1 MRANASKSGALSAAA
16 AVLIRG
22 SGIVS
27 IYFSSH
33 ARMFQQGPEGR
44 ADYDRANGPAEP
56 ANRAIFAGN
65 QFVDRDALQPVARTY
80 DDHTALRSM
89 EAQRRAN
96 FVEEGKAGEQPGRV
110 NIGPPVPDVALMPD
124 TP

>member
-1 MRANASKSGALSAAA
+1 MRANASKSGALSTAA

-27 IYFSSH
+27 ILFLGTC
-33 ARMFQQGPEGR
+33 ADVPTGPEAR
-44 ADYDRANGPAEP
+44 ADYDRANDPAEP
-56 ANRAIFAGN
+56 TNRAIFAGN
-65 QFVDRDALQPVARTY
+65 QFVDRTALQPVARAY
-80 DDHTALRSM
+80 DDYTALRSM

-110 NIGPPVPDVALMPD
+110 NIGPPVTDVTLMPD

>member
-27 IYFSSH
+27 ILFLV
-33 ARMFQQGPEGR
+33 ACADVPTGPEGR

-65 QFVDRDALQPVARTY
+65 QLVDRDALQLAARAY
-80 DDHTALRSM
+80 DDYTALRSM

-110 NIGPPVPDVALMPD
+110 SIGPPAPDVALMPD